1 MSKAEDL
8 IEYSQNDE
16 DIERLHKLLKDI
28 TDNYFRILGNA
39 VENLPEE
46 DIKELADYLLYFMRK
61 HGKNVFSCDV
71 SINKIKAFFC
81 YFINYLMMKMQI
93 EFYLT

>member
-61 HGKNVFSCDV
+61 HGKN
-71 SINKIKAFFC
+71 A
-81 YFINYLMMKMQI
+81 YYGQ
-93 EFYLT
+93 EY